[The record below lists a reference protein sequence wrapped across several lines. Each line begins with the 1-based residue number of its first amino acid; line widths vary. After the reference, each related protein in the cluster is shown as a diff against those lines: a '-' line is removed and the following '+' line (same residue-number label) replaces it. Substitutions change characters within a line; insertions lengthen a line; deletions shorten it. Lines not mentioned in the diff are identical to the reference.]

1 MTTNPF
7 GEPKESMADAVFEVD
22 LSEQTDGM
30 ILPEGEYL
38 GKVIDIEKTTS
49 KAGNPMWVWT
59 FTIVDGKYSGM
70 EFKLFTA
77 LTPAALWKLS
87 ETLMALGIGGPGEK
101 VKFEPKEVLN
111 TLAILHLV
119 EDEYNGKKRNS
130 LDKISEPAAGAGKK
144 HEPKAAGSGPNVG

>member
-7 GEPKESMADAVFEVD
+7 GNPNESMADAVFEID

-111 TLAILHLV
+111 TLAVLHLV

-130 LDKISEPAAGAGKK
+130 LDKISEPATGAGKK